1 MLVRNSRRRA
11 HVRRREHKAV
21 PQVARHDAGAAR
33 RGGRPDRGGRAPLR
47 ERHPRREARAARV
60 HLRGARRVR
69 QRPQGLRRRDCGRPH
84 VAARAARGLL
94 RHRARSRRH
103 GPLPEPQGA
112 ARAQS
117 RDGDRTVGRE
127 ARAARKRQDRR
138 RRIRGLESLA
148 VAALRISRSTQPN
161 QDGGPGGERR
171 SGLRKLSFYSPLHAK
186 AFPAHL
192 GSK

>member
-1 MLVRNSRRRA
+1 MSVGENIRRYRKSRGMTQAQLAEAVGLTEGAVRHYESGIRA
-11 HVRRREHKAV
+11 VKPELLESISAALGVSVNALKDYGV
-21 PQVARHDAGAAR
+21 ETAGDLMSLL
-33 RGGRPDRGGRAPLR
+33 G
-47 ERHPRREARAARV
+47 
-60 HLRGARRVR
+60 
-69 QRPQGLRRRDCGRPH
+69 
-84 VAARAARGLL
+84 AARGLL

>member
-1 MLVRNSRRRA
+1 MD
-11 HVRRREHKAV
+11 EK
-21 PQVARHDAGAAR
+21 VAKT
-33 RGGRPDRGGRAPLR
+33 P
-47 ERHPRREARAARV
+47 
-60 HLRGARRVR
+60 
-69 QRPQGLRRRDCGRPH
+69 RPH
-84 VAARAARGLL
+84 MLDADEVAELL
-94 RHRARSRRH
+94 RIKKGSAYEVIRKINACLLYTS
-103 GPLPEPQGA
+103 EPQGA